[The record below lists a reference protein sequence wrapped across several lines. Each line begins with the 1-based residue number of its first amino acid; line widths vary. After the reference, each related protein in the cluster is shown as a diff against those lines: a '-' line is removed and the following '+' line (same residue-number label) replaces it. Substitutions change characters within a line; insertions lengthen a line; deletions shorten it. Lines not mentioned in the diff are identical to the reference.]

1 MDRFE
6 RQRRFFG
13 AEGQDR
19 LRSTRVLIVGAGGLG
34 SHIVQQLAY
43 LGAGQLI
50 VVDPDVLDETNRNR
64 LVGAWTSDPL
74 GKPKVAIAHRL
85 VAAIDPGIEIV
96 AHQCDL
102 RDAVVEQEIR
112 NADWIFGCVDNDG
125 ARLLLTQRCAEARR
139 PYVDL
144 ATEIYVSENQT
155 DWGGRVCVAM
165 SGRGC
170 LYCLGLLSQEDIQT
184 SLADD
189 AERRDRKA
197 IYGIEAGALQ
207 GSGPAVVYLNGII
220 ASLGVAE
227 FAAAATGLRAARP
240 HLEYRG
246 TFGLVSARVDPPE
259 PGCPYCIS
267 GVGTE

>member
-13 AEGQDR
+13 ADGQDR
-19 LRSTRVLIVGAGGLG
+19 LRSTRVLIIGVGGLG
-34 SHIVQQLAY
+34 SHVVQQLAY
-43 LGAGQLI
+43 LGAGRLV

-64 LVGAWTSDPL
+64 LVGAWASDPL
-74 GKPKVAIAHRL
+74 GMPKVAIAHRL
-85 VAAIDPGIEIV
+85 VAAIDPEIDIV
-96 AHQCDL
+96 AHQRDL
-102 RDAVVEQEIR
+102 RDAVVEREIR
-112 NADWIFGCVDNDG
+112 DADWIFGCVDNDG
-125 ARLLLTQRCAEARR
+125 ARLLLTQMCAEARK

-144 ATEIYVSENQT
+144 ATEIFVSEGHA

-170 LYCLGLLSQEDIQT
+170 PYCLRLLSPDDIQE
-184 SLADD
+184 SLADE

-220 ASLGVAE
+220 ASIGVAE
-227 FAAAATGLRAARP
+227 FAAAVTGLRTART

-246 TFGLVSARVDPPE
+246 IFGLVSARVDPPE
-259 PGCPYCIS
+259 PGCPYCTTDA
-267 GVGTE
+267 GTR